1 MITEKWLKNSVGARI
16 IIIGALII
24 LLMIPSLMIRSLITE
39 REDRRTSA
47 EAEISSKWGGNQI
60 ISGPIISIPFIE
72 YFNDSEGKEYTKQDH
87 IYILP
92 EELNIIGDL
101 NPEIRYRGI
110 FKVVLYNTNLKFKG
124 NFTLKDLKEQNIKN
138 NSIELENAN
147 FVLGISDMRG
157 VKDAI
162 KINWNDSEIMGNP
175 GIDDKDLFTSG
186 ISSKIQLNADES
198 TYNFEF
204 EINLNGS
211 NDLHF
216 IPVGKVTNV
225 SLSSTWN
232 NPSFN
237 GEFLPESR
245 QIDENGF
252 KSQWRI
258 LHFNR
263 NFPQIWRGDQYKIE
277 ASAFGVGLIFPV
289 DEYQKTMRTVKYAF
303 MFIGL
308 TFLSFFIIE
317 ILNQKVIHPIQYLLI
332 GFGLVLFYTLLLSL
346 SEHIAFLYAY
356 LFSSLSIVVMISLY
370 TKSVLKNNFL
380 VTVVAVILVI
390 LYGFLYVILQLQ
402 DYSLLIG
409 SIGLFIFLAVV
420 MYLTRK
426 IDWFTVLK
434 QKTDT

>member
-426 IDWFTVLK
+426 IDWFTILK